1 MAYCSYCGAELSDA
15 ATTCPKCGQ
24 PRTLPRA
31 AGRTEGGAIAAL
43 ILGVLGI
50 VACPLVLSIPAV
62 IVGTQARRRIREDPT
77 LEGESMARVG
87 VILGWV
93 GIGLA
98 ALGIVIFI
106 IVLAVGFSSGS
117 VDVGPSY

>member
-1 MAYCSYCGAELSDA
+1 
-15 ATTCPKCGQ
+15 
-24 PRTLPRA
+24 LPRA